1 MSYLDVRSNPA
12 IERDVRKL
20 ELAVPFAYGSGRPSS
35 PR

>member
-1 MSYLDVRSNPA
+1 MSYLYEPSNPA

-20 ELAVPFAYGSGRPSS
+20 ALAVPSAFGSGRPSS